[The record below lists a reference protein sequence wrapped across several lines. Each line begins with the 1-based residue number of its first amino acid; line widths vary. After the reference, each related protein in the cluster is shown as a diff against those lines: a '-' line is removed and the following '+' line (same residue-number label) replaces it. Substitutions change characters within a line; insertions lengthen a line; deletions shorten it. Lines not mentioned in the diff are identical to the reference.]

1 MRTSVQILH
10 LLTRLLSMI
19 SVLMNFD
26 AKIVKSYWGQVA
38 PRWVTGSFVCAKTKT
53 LALELSPSP
62 AGRHQLVIQDSNSSS
77 SYNYNNYN
85 SNYKL

>member
-1 MRTSVQILH
+1 MSIDV
-10 LLTRLLSMI
+10 
-19 SVLMNFD
+19 NF
-26 AKIVKSYWGQVA
+26 VYHYWGQVA

-62 AGRHQLVIQDSNSSS
+62 AGRHQLVIQDSNS
-77 SYNYNNYN
+77 NYNNYN